1 MLGKIPAVAKANQ
14 LRCSTS
20 CSDFCSAGTTH
31 RVAQFFAGLFTTVG
45 LMRTDA
51 ERDADNRDKMWER
64 DNQKRQEF
72 KAAASPAAPV
82 LGTYRL
88 CQVPPQPRRPQQHL
102 IACDLAIRC
111 PPAAANAGACAT
123 RFTQTCRT
131 CSPSSAFSRPG
142 QPFGMELL
150 FVLCRLGGCL

>member
-1 MLGKIPAVAKANQ
+1 MVHVVQLPVVQLPVVRYYRYLLHVVHVA
-14 LRCSTS
+14 SSIGIT
-20 CSDFCSAGTTH
+20 GTGICLERFQQWRRQISSGAPL

-123 RFTQTCRT
+123 RFTQRV
-131 CSPSSAFSRPG
+131 
-142 QPFGMELL
+142 M
-150 FVLCRLGGCL
+150 VV